1 MSAENHSSRP
11 LENDDDDSNPISS
24 DYAALPHSEEPEEPL
39 LPGRGD
45 SVAVTAGSSFNLKSV
60 PRAQWLLSV
69 YQLFHFMSVFIVIPT
84 VVPVVTDE
92 LFGGS
97 TRDAS
102 IFLAILFCVSGGIEF
117 GLSPVVGALS
127 DQHGR
132 VLPLV
137 LLTTTSAAGLVMLAI
152 SRTLVTFS
160 LGAVIRGVTKSTGSV
175 VSAMVVDT
183 SPKSAAIS
191 GQFVGISAS
200 IAAGTILGAFAGAGL
215 GTVNNEL
222 PFTVAAALEL
232 GCAVYAWL
240 AVPETL
246 TTQRAFKL
254 SDTVPFT
261 NVRLL
266 VQSPSMK
273 KLFAVWVLCIVA
285 VSSYSQALIFFKY
298 RFSFAAKQSGMFIG
312 ALV

>member
-222 PFTVAAALEL
+222 PFVP
-232 GCAVYAWL
+232 GCG
-240 AVPETL
+240 
-246 TTQRAFKL
+246 
-254 SDTVPFT
+254 
-261 NVRLL
+261 
-266 VQSPSMK
+266 
-273 KLFAVWVLCIVA
+273 LCIIGIQLAHPCVGIEQN
-285 VSSYSQALIFFKY
+285 SS
-298 RFSFAAKQSGMFIG
+298 IG
-312 ALV
+312 CFNLLRTQGLARAGESTHDGECRCHCVEYAQLHPAIRTK

>member
-1 MSAENHSSRP
+1 M
-11 LENDDDDSNPISS
+11 
-24 DYAALPHSEEPEEPL
+24 
-39 LPGRGD
+39 
-45 SVAVTAGSSFNLKSV
+45 
-60 PRAQWLLSV
+60 
-69 YQLFHFMSVFIVIPT
+69 
-84 VVPVVTDE
+84 
-92 LFGGS
+92 
-97 TRDAS
+97 
-102 IFLAILFCVSGGIEF
+102 SGGIEF

-215 GTVNNEL
+215 GTVNNQL

-232 GCAVYAWL
+232 G
-240 AVPETL
+240 
-246 TTQRAFKL
+246 FL
-254 SDTVPFT
+254 S
-261 NVRLL
+261 L
-266 VQSPSMK
+266 
-273 KLFAVWVLCIVA
+273 
-285 VSSYSQALIFFKY
+285 
-298 RFSFAAKQSGMFIG
+298 
-312 ALV
+312 